1 MSWLIFGAQTSFNNS
16 ILSISQVFKVQICS
30 PLPLSIVVLLVED
43 CMNSYLNLS
52 EEQVDEQGRIR
63 ESLLLYFYWKI
74 MFCIKRLFH
83 FFSQVFKVQICSLLL
98 LSRVVLFVEDSMNPY
113 FKLKNKLMNREDT

>member
-16 ILSISQVFKVQICS
+16 VLSISQVFKVQICS

-43 CMNSYLNLS
+43 CMNSYLNLA

-74 MFCIKRLFH
+74 MFCIKCLFH

>member
-43 CMNSYLNLS
+43 CMNSYLNLA